1 MKTSVVLS
9 TYNGIT
15 YIKEQLDSIKSQS
28 EQPDEVLIFDDCSS
42 DGTFQFIE
50 DYIKNNGL
58 DTWKIMQNK
67 KNKGWELNFWDGIRE
82 ASGDIVFTCDQDDI
96 WMENKIS
103 VSKQYMQ
110 NSNIGVLV
118 SNYKS
123 FFENGKVKLGHKLKQ
138 SDLFKIKMNAT
149 FFDVDYPG
157 CVYCIRKSF
166 YRQIDAFWKKGYPHD
181 AMLWRYGLLC
191 DVLYGINELLIKWRK
206 HRESTFAKESRIGK
220 TRSKKIEWIRYA
232 NKFADE
238 MIAYSEKNKITIE
251 NIEYIN
257 QFKLWLLRRYR
268 FLSDG
273 DVLDGLKLLSD
284 ISLYH
289 GIKRYVGDWYLL
301 LMNK

>member
-9 TYNGIT
+9 TYNGIM
-15 YIKEQLDSIKSQS
+15 YIKEQLDSIKNQS

-50 DYIKNNGL
+50 DYIQKNGL
-58 DTWKIMQNK
+58 DVWKIKQNK

-82 ASGDIVFTCDQDDI
+82 ASGDIIFTCDQDDI
-96 WMENKIS
+96 WMENKILI
-103 VSKQYMQ
+103 SKKYMKD
-110 NSNIGVLV
+110 SNIGILV

-123 FFENGKVKLGHKLKQ
+123 FFENGKEQLGHKFRQ
-138 SDLFKIKMNAT
+138 DNLFKIKMNST

-166 YRQIDAFWKKGYPHD
+166 YNQIDKYWKKGYPHD
-181 AMLWRYGLLC
+181 AMLWRYGMLC
-191 DVLYGINELLIKWRK
+191 DSLYGINEPLIKWRK

-220 TRSKKIEWIRYA
+220 TRSKKLGWIKYA

-238 MIAYSEKNKITIE
+238 MIEYSEQNEISIE

-257 QFKLWLLRRYR
+257 KFKSWLLRRYR
-268 FLSDG
+268 FLSNG
-273 DVLDGLKLLSD
+273 EVLEGLKLLSD
-284 ISLYH
+284 IGLYH
-289 GIKRYVGDWYLL
+289 GLKRYVGDWYLL
-301 LMNK
+301 VRNK